1 MKTERFL
8 LEHIR
13 EHGIS
18 EEVLEGELG
27 FSLKQLVDAGEELPA
42 DRFLELCRYIGIT
55 PEQVIDRVFP
65 GDNPV

>member
-1 MKTERFL
+1 MKTEKFL

-18 EEVLEGELG
+18 EEILERELG
-27 FSLKQLVDAGEELPA
+27 FSLEKLVDAKEELPA
-42 DRFLELCRYIGIT
+42 DRFLELCRYLGIT

-65 GDNPV
+65 EENPV